1 MGLGLLVPAFLVGLS
16 ALLVPVVLHL
26 RHRDK
31 DRPQKFPS
39 LMFLEQLPIRTADRR
54 RITDWPLLLLRALA
68 LALLVLAFA
77 RPVFSRQ
84 AVLERANR
92 SRAVVVMLDRS
103 MSMGHTDVW
112 QPAVDSARRI
122 ITSLGASDKV
132 ALVFFDDEAEI
143 AQPFT
148 IEKSAALAALAKA
161 KPSSRGTRYAAA
173 LRAARQLVA
182 RAGAAKSEVVIVT
195 DLQRSGVSGV
205 AGLDLP
211 EGLSVRT
218 IAIRPKSAANTA
230 VASVD
235 IHRLVEPTKTM
246 LSVQARVVSRELKQ
260 PRVVHATLKLNGRVA
275 GTRDVNAP
283 ASGDV
288 PVVFDPVLLP
298 AGHVRGE
305 VTIDNDALTADD
317 TLFFAFAADDAVK
330 VALVAPDDATADE
343 TLFFERALG
352 VSRAPLMR
360 VERVRPGRLDARTLE
375 RASLVLLWDTPP
387 PAGNSATALTQFV
400 RRGGGLVV
408 AAGRRYA
415 AKVPASTLMPATV
428 NGNTDRV
435 TDRGGSLGD
444 VRLDHPLYAAF
455 RDAPAALSAARFLR
469 YPRFEPSVGTDVIA
483 RFDDG
488 LPAVL
493 ERREGMGRI
502 VLLGMPLDTQSGD
515 FPLQSAYLPFLQRL
529 VLYTSGRDATTLW
542 RATGQSWLLSGS
554 LHEPG
559 VLTPG
564 GAIIRP
570 APDTVGST
578 VALRESGVYA
588 LYEGRVQGEPAGLLA
603 VNAPTNESDLTPVD
617 ARELLLGVKQSAAA
631 VNASNDVPTPEEIE
645 ARQRMWRILLAVV
658 AVLLLAETIFANR
671 GWRGTASRLTMTQS
685 DSGRSA
691 P

>member
-16 ALLVPVVLHL
+16 ALLVPIVLHL

-39 LMFLEQLPIRTADRR
+39 LMFLEQLPIRTAERR

-84 AVLERANR
+84 AVTERANR
-92 SRAVVVMLDRS
+92 VRAVVVMLDRS
-103 MSMGHTDVW
+103 MSMGHKDVW
-112 QPAVDSARRI
+112 EAAVDSARHVI
-122 ITSLGASDKV
+122 MSLGASDKV
-132 ALVFFDDEAEI
+132 ALVLFDDEADI
-143 AQPFT
+143 VQPFT
-148 IEKSAALAALAKA
+148 IEKSAALGALGKA
-161 KPSSRGTRYAAA
+161 KPSPRGTRYAAA
-173 LRAARQLVA
+173 LRAARQLVL
-182 RAGAAKSEVVIVT
+182 RAGNAKSEVVIVT

-218 IAIRPKSAANTA
+218 ISVRSKTSANTA

-235 IHRLVEPTKTM
+235 VRRLVEPTKTM
-246 LSVQARVVSRELKQ
+246 LSVQARVLSRELPQ
-260 PRVVHATLKLNGRVA
+260 SRIAHATLMVNGRIA
-275 GTRDVNAP
+275 GTRDVTVP
-283 ASGDV
+283 ATGDV
-288 PVVFDPVLLP
+288 PVAFDPVLLP
-298 AGHVRGE
+298 AGHVRGS
-305 VTIDNDALTADD
+305 VTIDNDALAADD
-317 TLFFAFAADDAVK
+317 TLYFAFTADDAVR
-330 VALVAPDDATADE
+330 VLLVAPEDATAEE

-360 VERVRPGRLDARTLE
+360 IDRVRPGRLDAKMLE
-375 RASLVLLWDTPP
+375 NASLVLLWDTPP
-387 PAGNSATALTQFV
+387 PTGASGAALTQFV

-408 AAGRRYA
+408 AAGRRYP
-415 AKVPASTLMPATV
+415 AKVSASTLMPASV

-469 YPRFEPSVGTDVIA
+469 YPRFEPAVGTEVIA

-488 LPAVL
+488 LPAAL
-493 ERREGMGRI
+493 ERREGTGRI
-502 VLLGMPLDTQSGD
+502 VLLGMPLDTRSGD
-515 FPLQSAYLPFLQRL
+515 FPLQSAYLPFLQKL
-529 VLYTSGRDATTLW
+529 VLYSSGRDVTTMW
-542 RATGQSWLLSGS
+542 RATGQSWLLPNGLKDVAVS
-554 LHEPG
+554 
-559 VLTPG
+559 TPD

-570 APDTVGST
+570 AADTVGST
-578 VALRESGVYA
+578 VALRESGVYS

-617 ARELLLGVKQSAAA
+617 ARELLLGVRQSAAA
-631 VNASNDVPTPEEIE
+631 TNASNDIPTPEEVE
-645 ARQRMWRILLAVV
+645 ARQRMWRILLAAVV
-658 AVLLLAETIFANR
+658 VLLLAETIFANR
-671 GWRGTASRLTMTQS
+671 GWRGTASRLS
-685 DSGRSA
+685 IAPSERST

>member
-16 ALLVPVVLHL
+16 ALLVPIILHL

-39 LMFLEQLPIRTADRR
+39 LMFLEQLPIRTAERR

-84 AVLERANR
+84 AVAERASR

-103 MSMGHTDVW
+103 MSMGHRDVW
-112 QPAVDSARRI
+112 LAAVDSARHVI
-122 ITSLGASDKV
+122 MSLGSGDKV
-132 ALVFFDDEAEI
+132 ALVLFDDEADI
-143 AQPFT
+143 VQPFT
-148 IEKSAALAALAKA
+148 IEKSAALAALGKA
-161 KPSSRGTRYAAA
+161 RPSARGTRYAAA
-173 LRAARQLVA
+173 LRAARQLVI
-182 RAGAAKSEVVIVT
+182 RAGNVKSEVVIVS

-218 IAIRPKSAANTA
+218 IAIRPKSASNTS

-235 IHRLVEPTKTM
+235 VHRIVQPTRTM
-246 LSVQARVVSRELKQ
+246 LVVQARVVSRELPQ
-260 PRVVHATLKLNGRVA
+260 PRTVHATLVLNGRVS
-275 GTRDVNAP
+275 GTRDVTV
-283 ASGDV
+283 SGTSDV
-288 PVVFDPVLLP
+288 PVAFDPVLLP
-298 AGHVRGE
+298 AGRVRGT
-305 VTIDNDALTADD
+305 VTIDNDALAADD
-317 TLFFAFAADDAVK
+317 TLNFAFTADDAVK
-330 VALVAPDDATADE
+330 VLLVAPDDATADE

-360 VERVRPGRLDARTLE
+360 IERVRPGRIDARALDG
-375 RASLVLLWDTPP
+375 ASLVLLWDVPP
-387 PAGNSATALTQFV
+387 PSGNSAAALTQFV

-408 AAGRRYA
+408 AAGRRYPT
-415 AKVPASTLMPATV
+415 KVQASTLMPATV

-435 TDRGGSLGD
+435 VDRGGSLGD

-469 YPRFEPSVGTDVIA
+469 YPRFEPAVGTEVIA

-488 LPAVL
+488 LPATL

-502 VLLGMPLDTQSGD
+502 VLLGMPLDTRSGD
-515 FPLQSAYLPFLQRL
+515 FPLQSSYLPFLQRL

-542 RATGQSWLLSGS
+542 RATGQSWLLPGG
-554 LHEPG
+554 LKEPA
-559 VLTPG
+559 VLTPA

-578 VALRESGVYA
+578 VALRESGVYS

-603 VNAPTNESDLTPVD
+603 VNAPTSESDLTPVD
-617 ARELLLGVKQSAAA
+617 ARELLLGVRQTAASAN
-631 VNASNDVPTPEEIE
+631 VSNDVPTPEEIE
-645 ARQRMWRILLAVV
+645 ARQRMWRILLAAV

-671 GWRGTASRLTMTQS
+671 GWRGTASRLGIAQS
-685 DSGRSA
+685 ERST

>member
-16 ALLVPVVLHL
+16 ALLVPIVLHL

-39 LMFLEQLPIRTADRR
+39 LMFLEQLPIRTAERR

-84 AVLERANR
+84 AVTERANR
-92 SRAVVVMLDRS
+92 VRAVVVMLDRS
-103 MSMGHTDVW
+103 MSMGHKEVW
-112 QPAVDSARRI
+112 QVAVDSARHVI
-122 ITSLGASDKV
+122 MSLGAADKV
-132 ALVFFDDEAEI
+132 ALVLFDDEADI
-143 AQPFT
+143 VQPFT
-148 IEKSAALAALAKA
+148 IEKSAALGALAKA
-161 KPSSRGTRYAAA
+161 KPSPRGTRYAAA
-173 LRAARQLVA
+173 LRAARQLVL
-182 RAGAAKSEVVIVT
+182 RAGNARSEVVIVT

-218 IAIRPKSAANTA
+218 ISVRPKSAANTA

-235 IHRLVEPTKTM
+235 VRRLVEPTKTM
-246 LSVQARVVSRELKQ
+246 LSVQARVQSREL
-260 PRVVHATLKLNGRVA
+260 PASRIAHATLMINGRIA
-275 GTRDVNAP
+275 GVRDVTVP
-283 ASGDV
+283 ATGDV
-288 PVVFDPVLLP
+288 PVAFDPVLLP

-305 VTIDNDALTADD
+305 VTIDNDALAADD
-317 TLFFAFAADDAVK
+317 TLYFAFTADDAVK
-330 VALVAPDDATADE
+330 VLLVAPDDASAEE

-360 VERVRPGRLDARTLE
+360 IDRVRPGRLDARMLE
-375 RASLVLLWDTPP
+375 HASLVLLWDTPP
-387 PAGNSATALTQFV
+387 PSGPSANALTQFV
-400 RRGGGLVV
+400 QRGGGLVV
-408 AAGRRYA
+408 AAGRRYP
-415 AKVPASTLMPATV
+415 AKVAASTLMPASV
-428 NGNTDRV
+428 NGSTDRV

-469 YPRFEPSVGTDVIA
+469 YPRFEPSVGTEVIA

-488 LPAVL
+488 LPATL

-502 VLLGMPLDTQSGD
+502 VLLGMPLDTRSGD

-529 VLYTSGRDATTLW
+529 VLYASGRDVTNLW
-542 RATGQSWLLSGS
+542 RATGQTWLL
-554 LHEPG
+554 PG
-559 VLTPG
+559 GLTEAAVSTPD

-578 VALRESGVYA
+578 VALRESGVYS

-617 ARELLLGVKQSAAA
+617 ARELLLGVRQSAAA
-631 VNASNDVPTPEEIE
+631 TNASNDIPTPEEVE
-645 ARQRMWRILLAVV
+645 ARQRMWRILLAAV
-658 AVLLLAETIFANR
+658 AVLLLAETVFANR
-671 GWRGTASRLTMTQS
+671 GWRGTASRLS
-685 DSGRSA
+685 IAPSERST

>member
-1 MGLGLLVPAFLVGLS
+1 MGFGLLVPAFLVGLS
-16 ALLVPVVLHL
+16 ALLVPIILHL

-39 LMFLEQLPIRTADRR
+39 LMFLEQLPIRTAERR

-84 AVLERANR
+84 AVAERANR

-103 MSMGHTDVW
+103 MSMGHRDVW
-112 QPAVDSARRI
+112 LAAVDSARRVI
-122 ITSLGASDKV
+122 MSLGGSDKV
-132 ALVFFDDEAEI
+132 ALVLFDDEADI
-143 AQPFT
+143 VQPFT
-148 IEKSAALAALAKA
+148 IEKSAALAALGKA
-161 KPSSRGTRYAAA
+161 RPSPRGTRYAAA
-173 LRAARQLVA
+173 LRAARQLVV
-182 RAGAAKSEVVIVT
+182 RAGNVKSEVVIVT

-218 IAIRPKSAANTA
+218 IAIHPKSGANTA

-235 IHRLVEPTKTM
+235 VRRIVQPTKTM
-246 LSVQARVVSRELKQ
+246 LAVQARVVSRELPQ
-260 PRVVHATLKLNGRVA
+260 PRTVHATLMLNGRVS
-275 GTRDVNAP
+275 GTRDATV
-283 ASGDV
+283 SGTSDV
-288 PVVFDPVLLP
+288 PVAFDPVLLP
-298 AGHVRGE
+298 AGRVRGT
-305 VTIDNDALTADD
+305 VTIDNDALAADD
-317 TLFFAFAADDAVK
+317 TLNFAFTADDAVK
-330 VALVAPDDATADE
+330 VLLVAPDGATADE

-360 VERVRPGRLDARTLE
+360 IERVRPGRIDARALE
-375 RASLVLLWDTPP
+375 GTSLVLLWDTPP
-387 PAGNSATALTQFV
+387 PTGNSASALSQFV

-408 AAGRRYA
+408 AAGRRYP
-415 AKVPASTLMPATV
+415 AKVQASTLMPAAV
-428 NGNTDRV
+428 NGNADRV

-469 YPRFEPSVGTDVIA
+469 YPRFEPAVGTEVIA

-488 LPAVL
+488 LPATL

-502 VLLGMPLDTQSGD
+502 VLLGTPLDTRSGD
-515 FPLQSAYLPFLQRL
+515 FPLQSSYLPFLQRL

-542 RATGQSWLLSGS
+542 RATGQSWLLPGG
-554 LHEPG
+554 LKEPA
-559 VLTPG
+559 VLTPA

-578 VALRESGVYA
+578 VALRESGVYS

-603 VNAPTNESDLTPVD
+603 VNAPTSESDLTPVD
-617 ARELLLGVKQSAAA
+617 ARELLLGVRQTAASAN
-631 VNASNDVPTPEEIE
+631 VSNDVPTPEEIE
-645 ARQRMWRILLAVV
+645 ARQRMWRILLAAV

-671 GWRGTASRLTMTQS
+671 GWRGTASRLGIAQS
-685 DSGRSA
+685 ERSTS
-691 P
+691 